1 MNEFE
6 IKNRINQLE
15 AQKLQYKSWLSS
27 NINSNSI
34 SFEEKQRVQ
43 ASVDNIE
50 KELDE
55 LYDTLKTAELFPDKK
70 FEATKI
76 SSKINENN
84 YGATE
89 YSAIDAQEQARSRFY
104 GMSKLKQSIA
114 KITGKKKKFEALANK
129 AYDSMT
135 PQEEQALASEIGKMF
150 R

>member
-1 MNEFE
+1 MNESE

-27 NINSNSI
+27 NINSNFI

-70 FEATKI
+70 FESTKI
-76 SSKINENN
+76 SSIINDNN
-84 YGATE
+84 YAKSGN
-89 YSAIDAQEQARSRFY
+89 SAIDAQEQARNRFY

-114 KITGKKKKFEALANK
+114 KITGKKKKFEALANN
-129 AYDSMT
+129 AYDSIT
-135 PQEEQALASEIGKMF
+135 PQEEQKLASEIGRMF